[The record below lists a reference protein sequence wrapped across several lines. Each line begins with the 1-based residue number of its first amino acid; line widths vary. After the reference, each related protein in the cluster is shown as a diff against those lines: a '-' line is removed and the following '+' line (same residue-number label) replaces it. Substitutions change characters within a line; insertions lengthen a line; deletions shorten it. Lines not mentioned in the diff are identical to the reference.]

1 MILAHVPEGREKAAT
16 AAAIAKASGRGV
28 VVVRRELAN
37 AVKRGH
43 AYCEPRIGGAV
54 FWRPA
59 PSLSA
64 GEHFG
69 SRPSVAA
76 LSTAPTIELALAYG
90 ISERTVREMRRKLL
104 A

>member
-16 AAAIAKASGRGV
+16 AAAIAEASGRGV
-28 VVVRRELAN
+28 VVVRRELGK

-43 AYCEPRIGGAV
+43 AYCEPRVGGAV

-59 PSLSA
+59 PSLRA

-76 LSTAPTIELALAYG
+76 LRTAPTMELALAYG
-90 ISERTVREMRRKLL
+90 ISQRAVRDMRRRLL